1 MQMSQNDE
9 KLQETEM
16 TEKIKTSNEGQ
27 EAASQDAQ
35 QSHKRR
41 VRYKGK
47 YPKKFEEKYKE
58 LQPEKYQD
66 TIQHVMQKG
75 NTPAGMHISI
85 MVKEILDFLEIKPG
99 QVGFDATL
107 GYGGHTKAML
117 QCLQGKGHVYAT
129 DVDHEEAAK
138 TKKRL
143 EELGFGEDILTIKLQ
158 NFCTIDEIAKEV
170 GGFDFLLADLGVS
183 SMQIDNPK
191 RGFSFKVDGPLDL
204 RLNQEAGISAA
215 ERLET
220 ITRDELAGMLYENSD
235 EPYCEELAKA
245 ITDEIRRGNHM
256 DTTTKLRQVIE
267 KTLDFLPEKEKKE
280 TIKKTCQ
287 RTFQALRI
295 DVNREFEVL
304 YEFMEKLPDAL
315 KPGRRAAILTFHSGE
330 DKLVKKALKAGYKA
344 GIYSDY
350 AKDVIR
356 PSAQECAQNGR
367 ARSTKMR
374 WAIKA

>member
-1 MQMSQNDE
+1 ME
-9 KLQETEM
+9 QETQ
-16 TEKIKTSNEGQ
+16 TP
-27 EAASQDAQ
+27 
-35 QSHKRR
+35 HKRR

-66 TIQHVMQKG
+66 TIEHVIRKG

-85 MVKEILDFLEIKPG
+85 MVKEILDFLQIVPG
-99 QVGFDATL
+99 EQEFDATL
-107 GYGGHTKAML
+107 GYGGHTRAML
-117 QCLQGKGHVYAT
+117 ECLRGQGHIWAT
-129 DVDHEEAAK
+129 DVDPEESAK

-143 EELGFGEDILTIKLQ
+143 EDLGFGEELLTVRLQ

-170 GGFDFLLADLGVS
+170 GGFDFILADLGVS

-215 ERLET
+215 ERLDT
-220 ITRDELAGMLYENSD
+220 ITREELAGMLYENSD

-245 ITDEIRRGNHM
+245 ITDEIRRGSRI
-256 DTTTKLRQVIE
+256 DTTTKLRRVIE
-267 KTLDFLPEKEKKE
+267 DTLDFLPEKEKKD

-295 DVNREFEVL
+295 DVNQEFEVL
-304 YEFMEKLPDAL
+304 YEFMEKLPGAL
-315 KPGRRAAILTFHSGE
+315 RPGGRVAILTFHSGE
-330 DKLVKKALKAGYKA
+330 DKLVKQALKEGYKS

-356 PSAQECAQNGR
+356 PSAQECAANGR

-374 WAIKA
+374 WAVKA

>member
-1 MQMSQNDE
+1 ME
-9 KLQETEM
+9 QETQ
-16 TEKIKTSNEGQ
+16 TP
-27 EAASQDAQ
+27 
-35 QSHKRR
+35 HKRR

-66 TIQHVMQKG
+66 TIEHVIRKG

-85 MVKEILDFLEIKPG
+85 MVKEILDFLQIVPG
-99 QVGFDATL
+99 EQGFDATL
-107 GYGGHTKAML
+107 GYGGHTRAML
-117 QCLQGKGHVYAT
+117 ECLKGQGHIWAT
-129 DVDHEEAAK
+129 DVDPEESAK

-143 EELGFGEDILTIKLQ
+143 EDLGFGEDLLTVRLQ

-170 GGFDFLLADLGVS
+170 GGFDFILADLGVS

-204 RLNQEAGISAA
+204 RLNQETGISAA
-215 ERLET
+215 ERLDT
-220 ITRDELAGMLYENSD
+220 ITREELAGMLYETPD

-245 ITDEIRRGNHM
+245 ITDEIRRGSRI
-256 DTTTKLRQVIE
+256 DTTTKLRRVIE
-267 KTLDFLPEKEKKE
+267 DTLDFLPEKEKKD

-295 DVNREFEVL
+295 DVNQEFEVL
-304 YEFMEKLPDAL
+304 YEFMEKLPGAL
-315 KPGRRAAILTFHSGE
+315 RPGGRVAILTFHSGE
-330 DKLVKKALKAGYKA
+330 DKLVKQALKEGYKS

-356 PSAQECAQNGR
+356 PSAQECAANGR

-374 WAIKA
+374 WAVRA

>member
-1 MQMSQNDE
+1 ME
-9 KLQETEM
+9 QETQ
-16 TEKIKTSNEGQ
+16 TT
-27 EAASQDAQ
+27 
-35 QSHKRR
+35 HKRR
-41 VRYKGK
+41 VHYKGK

-58 LQPEKYQD
+58 LQPEKYGD
-66 TIQHVMQKG
+66 TIAHVIEKG

-85 MVKEILDFLEIKPG
+85 MVKEILDFLQIKPG
-99 QVGFDATL
+99 EIGFDATL

-117 QCLQGKGHVYAT
+117 ERLEGQGHIYAT
-129 DVDHEEAAK
+129 DVDPEESAK

-143 EELGFGEDILTIKLQ
+143 ADLGFGEEILTVRLQ

-170 GGFDFLLADLGVS
+170 GGFDFILADLGVS

-215 ERLET
+215 ERLDT
-220 ITRDELAGMLYENSD
+220 ITREELAGMLYENSD

-245 ITDEIRRGNHM
+245 ITDEIRRGSRI
-256 DTTTKLRQVIE
+256 DTTTKLRRVIE
-267 KTLDFLPEKEKKE
+267 DTLDFLPEKEKKD

-295 DVNREFEVL
+295 DVNQEFEVL
-304 YEFMEKLPDAL
+304 YEFMEKLPGAL
-315 KPGRRAAILTFHSGE
+315 RPGGRVAILTFHSGE
-330 DKLVKKALKAGYKA
+330 DKLVKQALKEGYKS

-356 PSAQECAQNGR
+356 PSAQECAANGR

-374 WAIKA
+374 WAVKA

>member
-1 MQMSQNDE
+1 MEEQ
-9 KLQETEM
+9 KETV
-16 TEKIKTSNEGQ
+16 
-27 EAASQDAQ
+27 
-35 QSHKRR
+35 HKRR

-58 LQPEKYQD
+58 LNPEKYQD
-66 TIQHVMQKG
+66 TIAHVIQKG
-75 NTPAGMHISI
+75 NTLAGMHISI
-85 MVKEILDFLEIKPG
+85 MVKEIIDFLNIQPG
-99 QVGFDATL
+99 ETGFDATL

-117 QCLQGKGHVYAT
+117 QELQGKGHMYAT
-129 DVDHEEAAK
+129 DVDPIESAK

-143 EELGFGEDILTIKLQ
+143 ADTGFGEDILTIKLQ
-158 NFCTIDEIAKEV
+158 NFCTIDDIAKEA
-170 GGFDFLLADLGVS
+170 GGFDFILADLGVS
-183 SMQIDNPK
+183 SMQIDNPE

-204 RLNQEAGISAA
+204 RLNPEKGISAA
-215 ERLET
+215 ERLDHISRE
-220 ITRDELAGMLYENSD
+220 ELAGMLDENSD

-245 ITDEIRRGNHM
+245 ITDEIRKGNRI

-267 KTLDFLPEKEKKE
+267 KTLDFLPEKEKKD

-315 KPGRRAAILTFHSGE
+315 KPGGRVAILTFHSGE
-330 DKLVKKALKAGYKA
+330 DKLVKRALKEGFRE
-344 GIYSDY
+344 GIYSEY
-350 AKDVIR
+350 SKDVIR

-374 WAIKA
+374 WAVRA

>member
-1 MQMSQNDE
+1 ME
-9 KLQETEM
+9 QETQ
-16 TEKIKTSNEGQ
+16 TT
-27 EAASQDAQ
+27 
-35 QSHKRR
+35 HKRR
-41 VRYKGK
+41 VHYKGK

-58 LQPEKYQD
+58 LQPEKYGD
-66 TIQHVMQKG
+66 TIAHVIEKG

-85 MVKEILDFLEIKPG
+85 MVKEILDFLQIKPG
-99 QVGFDATL
+99 EIGFDATL

-117 QCLQGKGHVYAT
+117 ERLEGQGHIYAT
-129 DVDHEEAAK
+129 DVDPEESAK

-143 EELGFGEDILTIKLQ
+143 ADLGFGEEILTVRLQ

-170 GGFDFLLADLGVS
+170 GGFDFILADLGVS

-204 RLNQEAGISAA
+204 RLNQETGISAA
-215 ERLET
+215 ERLDT
-220 ITRDELAGMLYENSD
+220 ITREELAGMLYENSD

-245 ITDEIRRGNHM
+245 ITDEIRRGSRI
-256 DTTTKLRQVIE
+256 DTTTKLRRVIE
-267 KTLDFLPEKEKKE
+267 DTLDFLPEKEKKD

-295 DVNREFEVL
+295 DVNQEFEVL
-304 YEFMEKLPDAL
+304 YEFMEKLPGAL
-315 KPGRRAAILTFHSGE
+315 RPGGRVAILTFHSGE
-330 DKLVKKALKAGYKA
+330 DKLVKQALKEGYKS

-356 PSAQECAQNGR
+356 PSAQECAANGR

-374 WAIKA
+374 WAVRA